1 MWYNKPVIDMK
12 EGEILPTTTRIT
24 KEMILN
30 AAFEITR
37 TEGIGKVSNREIAKK
52 MNCSIRPI
60 YYQFKN
66 SEELNKELY
75 NKIDRYFYTFIMQN
89 MVDDIPPY
97 KQIGINYIKFAQEE
111 TNFFKVLFMS
121 PARDVPNT
129 FVATDETGFAGVID
143 AIKLSTHLGD
153 KDIKSF
159 HTKMWIFV
167 HGIATLIVSKS
178 VRFTEEQIKDL
189 LSLEF
194 QALMLL
200 EENPDNKWVLKNSND
215 WRKEKWKI
223 IKTSS

>member
-1 MWYNKPVIDMK
+1 M
-12 EGEILPTTTRIT
+12 PTTTRIT

-30 AAFEITR
+30 AAFDITR
-37 TEGIGKVSNREIAKK
+37 NEGIEKLSNREIAKK

-66 SEELNKELY
+66 SEELYKELY
-75 NKIDRYFYTFIMQN
+75 NKINSYFYDFIMKN
-89 MVDDIPPY
+89 VVDDIPHY

-129 FVATDETGFAGVID
+129 FVATDKNGFAGVID
-143 AIKLSTHLGD
+143 AIKLSTYLSD

-167 HGIATLIVSKS
+167 HGIATLTVSKS
-178 VRFTEEQIKDL
+178 VKFTEEQIRDL
-189 LSLEF
+189 LSQEF

-200 EENPDNKWVLKNSND
+200 EENPDNKWVLKNIDD
-215 WRKEKWKI
+215 WRK
-223 IKTSS
+223 

>member
-1 MWYNKPVIDMK
+1 
-12 EGEILPTTTRIT
+12 
-24 KEMILN
+24 
-30 AAFEITR
+30 
-37 TEGIGKVSNREIAKK
+37 

-66 SEELNKELY
+66 SEELYKELY
-75 NKIDRYFYTFIMQN
+75 NKINSHFYDFIMKN
-89 MVDDIPPY
+89 MIGDIPPY

-129 FVATDETGFAGVID
+129 FVATDKNGFAGVID
-143 AIKLSTHLGD
+143 AIKLSTHLSE

-167 HGIATLIVSKS
+167 HGIATLTVSKS
-178 VRFTEEQIKDL
+178 VKFTEEQIRDL
-189 LSLEF
+189 LSQEF

-200 EENPDNKWVLKNSND
+200 EENPDNKWVLKNIED
-215 WRKEKWKI
+215 WRK
-223 IKTSS
+223 

>member
-1 MWYNKPVIDMK
+1 MR

-30 AAFEITR
+30 AAFDITR
-37 TEGIGKVSNREIAKK
+37 NEGIEKLSNREIAKK

-66 SEELNKELY
+66 SEELYKELY
-75 NKIDRYFYTFIMQN
+75 NRINSYFYDFIMKN
-89 MVDDIPPY
+89 IVDDIPHY

-111 TNFFKVLFMS
+111 TNLFKVLFMS
-121 PARDVPNT
+121 PARNLPNT
-129 FVATDETGFAGVID
+129 FVETDKTGFAGVVA
-143 AIKLSTHLGD
+143 AIKLSTHLSD

-167 HGIATLIVSKS
+167 HGIATLTVSKS
-178 VRFTEEQIKDL
+178 VKFTEEQIRDL
-189 LSLEF
+189 LSQEF

-200 EENPDNKWVLKNSND
+200 EENPNNKWILKNKKD
-215 WRKEKWKI
+215 WRK
-223 IKTSS
+223 

>member
-1 MWYNKPVIDMK
+1 MRED
-12 EGEILPTTTRIT
+12 EILPTTTRIT

-37 TEGIGKVSNREIAKK
+37 HEGIEKVSNREIAKK

-66 SEELNKELY
+66 SGELNKELY
-75 NKIDRYFYTFIMQN
+75 NKIDRYFYDFIMKN
-89 MVDDIPPY
+89 MIVDIPPY

-121 PARDVPNT
+121 PARDVPNI
-129 FVATDETGFAGVID
+129 FVATDKNGFAGVID
-143 AIKLSTHLGD
+143 AIKLSTHLSE

-167 HGIATLIVSKS
+167 HGIATLTVSKR
-178 VRFTEEQIKDL
+178 VKFTEKQIRDL
-189 LSLEF
+189 LSQEF

-200 EENPDNKWVLKNSND
+200 EENLDNKWVLKNIDD
-215 WRKEKWKI
+215 WRK
-223 IKTSS
+223 

>member
-1 MWYNKPVIDMK
+1 M
-12 EGEILPTTTRIT
+12 PTTTRIT

-30 AAFEITR
+30 AAFDITR
-37 TEGIGKVSNREIAKK
+37 NEGIEKLSNREIAKK

-66 SEELNKELY
+66 SEELYKELY
-75 NKIDRYFYTFIMQN
+75 NKINSYFYDFIMKN
-89 MVDDIPPY
+89 VVDDIPHY

-129 FVATDETGFAGVID
+129 FVATDKNGFAGVID
-143 AIKLSTHLGD
+143 AIKLSTHLSE

-167 HGIATLIVSKS
+167 HGITTLTVSKS
-178 VRFTEEQIKDL
+178 VKFTEEQIRDL
-189 LSLEF
+189 LSQEF

-200 EENPDNKWVLKNSND
+200 EENPNNKWILKNKKD
-215 WRKEKWKI
+215 WRK
-223 IKTSS
+223 

>member
-1 MWYNKPVIDMK
+1 MR

-37 TEGIGKVSNREIAKK
+37 HEGIEKVSNREIAKK

-66 SEELNKELY
+66 SEELYKALY
-75 NKIDRYFYTFIMQN
+75 NKINSYFYDFIMKN
-89 MVDDIPPY
+89 IADDIPHY

-111 TNFFKVLFMS
+111 TNLFKVLFMS
-121 PARDVPNT
+121 PSRNLPNT
-129 FVATDETGFAGVID
+129 FVETDKTGFAGVVA
-143 AIKLSTHLGD
+143 AIKLSTHLSD

-167 HGIATLIVSKS
+167 HGIATLTVSRSFK
-178 VRFTEEQIKDL
+178 FTDEQIKDL
-189 LSLEF
+189 LSQEF

-200 EENPDNKWVLKNSND
+200 EENPNNKWILKNKKD
-215 WRKEKWKI
+215 WRK
-223 IKTSS
+223 